1 MMRCLNFKH
10 PQKGTDMNII
20 TALNRK
26 YIPYTF
32 TMLLS
37 LCINEKEHIDA
48 YLLNSELTSEDV
60 GEIRKVLSE
69 YDIEVYSLTVDRQ
82 KFSDRLP
89 HNSQWSI
96 ETYYRLMMLELLPQ
110 TVDRALYL
118 DGDMVINKSLSEL
131 YHVEFEGAEIIAC
144 DDKSGLNTPDSYG
157 PKHNEMFREAYAQEY
172 RYFNAGVML
181 LNIEEMRKKYS
192 FQTYLDAFEAWNY
205 QMEAPDQDILNWV
218 HWKKVAYVD
227 CMVYDLFARV
237 AHNAE
242 ITYEEV
248 KEGTAIVH
256 FAGAKPW
263 ENGNFH
269 FDIERLWWDYAK
281 LTPYYDELLKG
292 FVESAM
298 TDTTVADYL
307 RGLVDSCRQQKAT
320 IDKLMDGIKKIAG
333 ARSGG

>member
-1 MMRCLNFKH
+1 
-10 PQKGTDMNII
+10 MNII

-26 YIPYTF
+26 YIPYTV
-32 TMLLS
+32 TMLVS
-37 LCINEKEHIDA
+37 LGINENEHVDA
-48 YLLNSELTSEDV
+48 YLLNSELTNKDME
-60 GEIRKVLSE
+60 EIRNALSE
-69 YDIEVYSLTVDRQ
+69 YDVEAHSLSVDRK

-89 HNSQWSI
+89 YNSQWSI

-110 TVDRALYL
+110 TIDRILYL
-118 DGDMVINKSLSEL
+118 DGDMVINKSLSDL
-131 YHVEFEGAEIIAC
+131 YHAEFEGAEIIAC

-157 PKHNEMFREAYAQEY
+157 PKHNEMFREAYAQGY

-192 FQTYLDAFEAWNY
+192 FQTYLDAIDAWDY
-205 QMEAPDQDILNWV
+205 KMEAPDQDILNWV

-237 AHNAE
+237 AHNAQ

-248 KEGTAIVH
+248 KEGTAIIH

-263 ENGNFH
+263 DNGNFH

-281 LTPYYDELLKG
+281 RTPFYDRLLVEFKDSALRDKTVEEYIKGLADAVSGQQKTLGKIMDKINGLTG
-292 FVESAM
+292 FVE
-298 TDTTVADYL
+298 
-307 RGLVDSCRQQKAT
+307 
-320 IDKLMDGIKKIAG
+320 DK
-333 ARSGG
+333 

>member
-1 MMRCLNFKH
+1 
-10 PQKGTDMNII
+10 MNII

-26 YIPYTF
+26 YIPYTV
-32 TMLLS
+32 TMLVS
-37 LCINEKEHIDA
+37 LGINENEHVDA
-48 YLLNSELTSEDV
+48 YLLNSELTNKDME
-60 GEIRKVLSE
+60 EIRNALSE
-69 YDIEVYSLTVDRQ
+69 YDVEAHSLSVDRK

-89 HNSQWSI
+89 YNSQWSI

-110 TVDRALYL
+110 TIDRILYL
-118 DGDMVINKSLSEL
+118 DGDMVINKSLSDL
-131 YHVEFEGAEIIAC
+131 YHAEFEGAEIIAC

-157 PKHNEMFREAYAQEY
+157 PKHNEMFREAYAQGY

-192 FQTYLDAFEAWNY
+192 FQTYLDAIDAWDY
-205 QMEAPDQDILNWV
+205 KMEAPDQDILNWV

-237 AHNAE
+237 AHNAQ

-248 KEGTAIVH
+248 KEGTAIIH

-263 ENGNFH
+263 DNGNFH

-281 LTPYYDELLKG
+281 RTPFYDSLLVEFKDSALRDKTVEEYIKG
-292 FVESAM
+292 L
-298 TDTTVADYL
+298 ADAVS
-307 RGLVDSCRQQKAT
+307 GQQKT
-320 IDKLMDGIKKIAG
+320 LGKIMDKINGLAG
-333 ARSGG
+333 VVGDK

>member
-1 MMRCLNFKH
+1 
-10 PQKGTDMNII
+10 MNII

-26 YIPYTF
+26 YIPYTV
-32 TMLLS
+32 TMLVS
-37 LCINEKEHIDA
+37 LGINENEHVDA
-48 YLLNSELTSEDV
+48 YLLNSELTNKDME
-60 GEIRKVLSE
+60 EIRNALSE
-69 YDIEVYSLTVDRQ
+69 YDVEAHSLSVDRK

-89 HNSQWSI
+89 YNSQWSI

-110 TVDRALYL
+110 TIDRILYL
-118 DGDMVINKSLSEL
+118 DGDMVINKSLSDL
-131 YHVEFEGAEIIAC
+131 YHAEFEGAEIIAC

-157 PKHNEMFREAYAQEY
+157 PKHNEMFREAYAQGY

-192 FQTYLDAFEAWNY
+192 FQTYLDAIDAWDY
-205 QMEAPDQDILNWV
+205 KMEAPDQDILNWV

-237 AHNAE
+237 AHNAQ

-248 KEGTAIVH
+248 KEGTAIIH

-263 ENGNFH
+263 DNGNFH

-281 LTPYYDELLKG
+281 RTPFYDRLLVEFKDSALRDKTVEEYIKG
-292 FVESAM
+292 L
-298 TDTTVADYL
+298 ADAVS
-307 RGLVDSCRQQKAT
+307 GQQKT
-320 IDKLMDGIKKIAG
+320 LGKIMDKINGLAG
-333 ARSGG
+333 VVGDK

>member
-1 MMRCLNFKH
+1 
-10 PQKGTDMNII
+10 MNIL

-26 YIPYTF
+26 YIPYTAI
-32 TMLLS
+32 MLAS
-37 LCINEKEHIDA
+37 LGINEKEHVDA
-48 YLLNSELTSEDV
+48 YLLNSELTSEDM
-60 GEIRKVLSE
+60 EDIRKALSA
-69 YDIEVYSLTVDRQ
+69 YDIEVHSIAVDRQ

-89 HNSQWSI
+89 HNAQWSI
-96 ETYYRLMMLELLPQ
+96 ETYYRLMMLELLPDS
-110 TVDRALYL
+110 VDRALYL

-131 YHVEFEGAEIIAC
+131 YHAEFEDAEIIAC
-144 DDKSGLNTPDSYG
+144 DDKSGLNTPESYG
-157 PKHNEMFREAYAQEY
+157 PKHNEMFKEAYENGY

-192 FQTYLDAFEAWNY
+192 FQTYLDAIEAWDY
-205 QMEAPDQDILNWV
+205 KMEAPDQDILNWV

-237 AHNAE
+237 AHNAQ

-263 ENGNFH
+263 DNGNFH

-281 LTPYYDELLKG
+281 TTPYYDSLLES
-292 FVESAM
+292 FVQSALS
-298 TDTTVADYL
+298 DTTVENYL
-307 RGLVDSCRQQKAT
+307 LELIKQTKMQKDRLHQIT
-320 IDKLMDGIKKIAG
+320 EGFKKIVG
-333 ARSGG
+333 